1 MNEKSR
7 CELFNEIKLF
17 ITLDMNNPCKELF
30 IKKIRFQNSNIVVYE
45 NKN

>member
-7 CELFNEIKLF
+7 CELFNEIKFF

-30 IKKIRFQNSNIVVYE
+30 IKKLDFKIVIL
-45 NKN
+45 